1 MALAP
6 CICDRVGTVQIGYAL
21 DEDTSAVKLINER
34 SSENGFQTTLYYV
47 FAGILVAE
55 VEFKNG

>member
-1 MALAP
+1 MGEA
-6 CICDRVGTVQIGYAL
+6 QIGYAL